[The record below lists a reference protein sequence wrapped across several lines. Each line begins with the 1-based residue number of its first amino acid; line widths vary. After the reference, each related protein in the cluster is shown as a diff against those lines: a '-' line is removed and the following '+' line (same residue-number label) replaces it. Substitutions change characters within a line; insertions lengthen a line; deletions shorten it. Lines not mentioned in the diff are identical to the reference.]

1 MPGPI
6 SSEPVVIDG
15 GKSWLS
21 LSWAKPERRGPAPVI
36 AYKVEA
42 WLLGGDGGAR
52 WVEVRQKENDI
63 ASSTIQYPFINQ
75 NIILNLVS
83 WELRQSTH
91 STHSICDQV
100 ENINFA

>member
-21 LSWAKPERRGPAPVI
+21 LSWGKAERRGPAPVI

-42 WLLGGDGGAR
+42 WQLGSDGGAR
-52 WVEVRQKENDI
+52 WIEVRRKEKDMSRLIIHIFKNL
-63 ASSTIQYPFINQ
+63 SYFINQ
-75 NIILNLVS
+75 NII
-83 WELRQSTH
+83 
-91 STHSICDQV
+91 
-100 ENINFA
+100 

>member
-1 MPGPI
+1 MIFISDVPGPI

-21 LSWAKPERRGPAPVI
+21 LSWGKAERRGPAPVV

-52 WVEVRQKENDI
+52 WVEVKQKEYDF
-63 ASSTIQYPFINQ
+63 SSL
-75 NIILNLVS
+75 IIYY
-83 WELRQSTH
+83 
-91 STHSICDQV
+91 
-100 ENINFA
+100 

>member
-21 LSWAKPERRGPAPVI
+21 LSWGKAERRGPAPVI

-52 WVEVRQKENDI
+52 WAEVN
-63 ASSTIQYPFINQ
+63 
-75 NIILNLVS
+75 
-83 WELRQSTH
+83 
-91 STHSICDQV
+91 
-100 ENINFA
+100 

>member
-15 GKSWLS
+15 GKNWLS
-21 LSWAKPERRGPAPVI
+21 LNWGKAERRGPAPVI

-52 WVEVRQKENDI
+52 WVEVKQKENDI
-63 ASSTIQYPFINQ
+63 SSVI
-75 NIILNLVS
+75 
-83 WELRQSTH
+83 
-91 STHSICDQV
+91 
-100 ENINFA
+100 